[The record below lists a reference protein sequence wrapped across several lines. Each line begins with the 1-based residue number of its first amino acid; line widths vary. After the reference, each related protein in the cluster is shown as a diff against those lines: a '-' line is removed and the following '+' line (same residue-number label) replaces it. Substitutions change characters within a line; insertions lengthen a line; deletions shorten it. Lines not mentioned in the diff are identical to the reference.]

1 MKRPYESVR
10 TALIVPVLLTLAVSA
25 APAAGAQETEAAAKP
40 ERAEAIVELQH
51 ADPTDVAEVIEVF
64 GAHAQPHEKL
74 GLVTIR
80 GLKEAVESAEAAARQ
95 LDRPPEPTR
104 NISVTVYVLG
114 ASKVRSLEGSVPE
127 GLSDVAEQLRQVFGF
142 EGVELI
148 DTLALRV
155 LDHGAGQLTGT
166 LRGSGY
172 QGSTPYQFGVNEISV
187 VPGERPSIRFD
198 GVLFEAHT
206 PSEGPSPPEGARVQR
221 DLTRLITDLEIRTGQ
236 KAVVGKAAS
245 AAASEGLILV
255 VEAEILE

>member
-1 MKRPYESVR
+1 MKRAFES
-10 TALIVPVLLTLAVSA
+10 THSPLIILALAILTLLGPASA
-25 APAAGAQETEAAAKP
+25 AGQEP
-40 ERAEAIVELQH
+40 EVDRAEAIVELEH
-51 ADPTDVAEVIEVF
+51 ADPGDVADVINVF
-64 GAHAQPHEKL
+64 AVQAQPHRDL

-80 GLKEAVESAEAAARQ
+80 GSQKAVEAAKAAALQ
-95 LDRPPEPTR
+95 LDRPPKPTQ

-114 ASKVRSLEGSVPE
+114 ASKVRSLEGSVPD
-127 GLSDVAEQLRQVFGF
+127 GLKDVAEQLRQVFGF

-166 LRGSGY
+166 LHGSGDH
-172 QGSTPYQFGVNEISV
+172 GSTPYQFGVNEISV
-187 VPGERPSIRFD
+187 VPGERPSVRFD

-206 PSEGPSPPEGARVQR
+206 PSEGPAPPEGARVQR
-221 DLTRLITDLEIRTGQ
+221 DITRLITDLEVRTGQ

>member
-1 MKRPYESVR
+1 MKRPFEFVR
-10 TALIVPVLLTLAVSA
+10 TALIVLALGAVALFVPASA
-25 APAAGAQETEAAAKP
+25 AAQEP
-40 ERAEAIVELQH
+40 VVDRAEAIVELRH
-51 ADPTDVAEVIEVF
+51 ADPAEIAKVINVF
-64 GAHAQPHEKL
+64 SVHAEPHQKL

-80 GLKEAVESAEAAARQ
+80 GSKDAVESAEAAAHQ
-95 LDRPPEPTR
+95 LDRPPEPTQ

-114 ASKVRSLEGSVPE
+114 ASKVRPLEGSVPD
-127 GLSDVAEQLRQVFGF
+127 GLSAVAEQLRQVFGF

-166 LRGSGY
+166 LRGSGDD
-172 QGSTPYQFGVNEISV
+172 GTTPYQFGVNEISV
-187 VPGERPSIRFD
+187 VPGERPSVRFD

-206 PSEGPSPPEGARVQR
+206 PSAGPPPPEGARVQR
-221 DLTRLITDLEIRTGQ
+221 DLTRLVTDLEVRTGQ